1 MPRHGNSRRNETQPS
16 DEEDYDNELMWI
28 YLALENAAAEQH
40 VPRNIPCRTSTLQGR
55 HYIEEVL
62 ANDTRCFENFRM
74 HPHVFHN
81 LCDTLRANCGIRN
94 TRKGTTVEEMV
105 GMFLMVVGHSTRLSV
120 VAERFQ
126 HSKETVSRLIK
137 VIVRGIH
144 SLSPTYIRRRNVDVQ
159 PEIQRCRKWYPFFKN
174 CIGAIDGTHVSATVP
189 SSVRGVYR
197 DRNNEITQNV
207 LAACSHDMMFT
218 HVVTGWEGSAHDSR
232 ILSDSA
238 TLQTFPAPYGEQYY
252 VVDAGYPN
260 IPGYMAPYK
269 GQRYHRSDFNDDTP
283 PTTEKELFNQRHA
296 SVRNVIERCFGVLK
310 SRFAILRSMPNYGLS
325 MKMHG
330 NITMNSEILLI

>member
-16 DEEDYDNELMWI
+16 YEEDYDNELTWI

-62 ANDTRCFENFRM
+62 PNDTRCFENFRM
-74 HPHVFHN
+74 NPHVFHN

-105 GMFLMVVGHSTRLSV
+105 GMFLMVVAHSTRLFV

-144 SLSPTYIRRRNVDVQ
+144 SLPPTYIRRRNVDVQ
-159 PEIQRCRKWYPFFKN
+159 LEIQRCRKWYPFFKN
-174 CIGAIDGTHVSATVP
+174 CIGAIDGTHVAATIP
-189 SSVRGVYR
+189 SSVRGAYR
-197 DRNNEITQNV
+197 DRNNEIMQNI

-232 ILSDSA
+232 ILSDAA

-252 VVDAGYPN
+252 VVDARYPN

-283 PTTEKELFNQRHA
+283 PTTKKELFNQRHA

-310 SRFAILRSMPNYGLS
+310 SRFAILRSISNYRPS
-325 MKMHG
+325 MEMHG

>member
-1 MPRHGNSRRNETQPS
+1 
-16 DEEDYDNELMWI
+16 
-28 YLALENAAAEQH
+28 
-40 VPRNIPCRTSTLQGR
+40 
-55 HYIEEVL
+55 
-62 ANDTRCFENFRM
+62 
-74 HPHVFHN
+74 
-81 LCDTLRANCGIRN
+81 
-94 TRKGTTVEEMV
+94 MV

-174 CIGAIDGTHVSATVP
+174 CIGAINGTHVSATVP
-189 SSVRGVYR
+189 SSVRGAYR

-232 ILSDSA
+232 ILSDAA

-252 VVDAGYPN
+252 VIDAGYPN

-310 SRFAILRSMPNYGLS
+310 RRFAILLSMPNYGPVCQGQITLACFVL
-325 MKMHG
+325 HNFIRLNNYHDRLFAEYG
-330 NITMNSEILLI
+330 NAWQCYDEFRNPPHLIGDQVDVNMRSREMDALRNRIADAIWQAETR